1 MPHSPYSDALHR
13 QDGSIATVLHDVAR
27 AHRILE
33 LEGHG
38 DMSMGHLSY
47 RDPHGRGLW
56 LKQGNLGLEE
66 VTGEDFILIDFD
78 GNVLEGQGLRHLEW
92 PLHSEIMLARP
103 EVNVVGH
110 SHPFHS
116 TIFGATDAELG
127 PYVNHAVWFAHHG
140 VPRFTET
147 SHIITTQPLGTAV
160 ARTLGPAEAVL
171 LANHGVAFVGRNV
184 KEATLS
190 GIFLEKA
197 AKAQLAL
204 AASGLGHAP
213 PSAAETIEKHE
224 VIYPERAK
232 DNYWMYF
239 NRKLDALEGRAGSG
253 ALRGYEGA

>member
-1 MPHSPYSDALHR
+1 MASSDTLYS
-13 QDGSIATVLHDVAR
+13 QDESIANVLHELAR

-33 LEGHG
+33 MEGHG

-66 VTGEDFILIDFD
+66 VTGRDFILIDFD

-92 PLHSEIMLARP
+92 PLHTEIMLARP

-116 TIFGATDAELG
+116 TVFSATTAEIA
-127 PYVNHAVWFAHHG
+127 PYVNHAVWFADHG

-147 SHIITTQPLGTAV
+147 SHIITTQPLGASV
-160 ARTLGPAEAVL
+160 AQTLGEAEAVL

-184 KEATLS
+184 KEAALS

-204 AASGLGHAP
+204 AASGLAHDP
-213 PSAAETIEKHE
+213 PGAAETIEKHR
-224 VIYPERAK
+224 VIYPERARS
-232 DNYWMYF
+232 NYWMYF
-239 NRKLDALEGRAGSG
+239 NRKLSALEEREA
-253 ALRGYEGA
+253 REFRD